1 MDNSDHETSVKMNL
15 YERYSTY
22 TDIQIVEIL
31 RKHKDYQ
38 ETAVDAA
45 VKIAIERKLINSEQ
59 DLLAPEYQNTKSS
72 GFTLFPEINN
82 EYHLQRLIGSIFR
95 FLYLLAL
102 LPVIYGILNYA
113 KGELN
118 QTFLGIGVGL
128 IWFFLAIVLNR
139 TRNSF
144 VFNFLFVLLFVVS
157 AITGYII
164 LKQPTFQ
171 ILDLVMLLVG
181 TLLPLYLLLYLRKLI
196 LKS

>member
-1 MDNSDHETSVKMNL
+1 MDNSDYETSAKMNL

-22 TDIQIVEIL
+22 TDIQIIEIL
-31 RKHKDYQ
+31 KKHKDYQ

-45 VKIAIERKLINSEQ
+45 VKIAIERKLINSDQ

-82 EYHLQRLIGSIFR
+82 EYHLQRLVGSIFR

-102 LPVIYGILNYA
+102 LPAIYGILNYA

-118 QTFLGIGVGL
+118 QTFLGVGVGL
-128 IWFFLAIVLNR
+128 IWFSLSILLNKTRKFIV
-139 TRNSF
+139 F
-144 VFNFLFVLLFVVS
+144 IFLFVLLFVVS

-164 LKQPTFQ
+164 FKQQTFQ
-171 ILDLVMLLVG
+171 IIDIVMLLVG

-196 LKS
+196 LKP